1 MCSLNAVSLR
11 RPPSC
16 EEKKKSDRRPLS
28 LVWSQWRFLANRS
41 GHSKCADR
49 SVHPALMNG
58 KYPEKA
64 VLERLE
70 GAMSATLGVLAHWPH
85 METPARIF

>member
-1 MCSLNAVSLR
+1 
-11 RPPSC
+11 
-16 EEKKKSDRRPLS
+16 
-28 LVWSQWRFLANRS
+28 
-41 GHSKCADR
+41 
-49 SVHPALMNG
+49 MNG

-85 METPARIF
+85 MRDSGPNILSLP